1 MYIYF
6 LLIIFILF
14 FINNTCEGFNNIILH
29 NNMYAYHSTHFNEVD
44 ISEKAY
50 KILQQTKTNTK
61 LLNQID
67 NKILEV
73 YDDIK
78 TDNELK
84 NYLKFMNLIND
95 DGYIFFSNENPDV
108 YLFTKIKILLIIFPK
123 NNFLKM
129 IS

>member
-14 FINNTCEGFNNIILH
+14 FINNTCEGFSNSILQS
-29 NNMYAYHSTHFNEVD
+29 NKYVYHSTHFNEVD

-50 KILQQTKTNTK
+50 NILQQTKINTK

-78 TDNELK
+78 TNNELK

-108 YLFTKIKILLIIFPK
+108 YLFTKIKILLIIFPQ
-123 NNFLKM
+123 NDLLK
-129 IS
+129 II

>member
-14 FINNTCEGFNNIILH
+14 FINNTCEGFS
-29 NNMYAYHSTHFNEVD
+29 NMYTYHSTHFNEVD

-50 KILQQTKTNTK
+50 KILQQTKTNKK
-61 LLNQID
+61 LLTEID

-73 YDDIK
+73 YNDIK
-78 TDNELK
+78 TDNDLK

-95 DGYIFFSNENPDV
+95 DGYVFFSNENPDV
-108 YLFTKIKILLIIFPK
+108 YLFTKIKIILLIFPE
-123 NNFLKM
+123 NDLIN
-129 IS
+129 I

>member
-14 FINNTCEGFNNIILH
+14 FINNTCEGFSNTISQSNK
-29 NNMYAYHSTHFNEVD
+29 YVYHSTHFNEVD

-50 KILQQTKTNTK
+50 KILQQTKINKK
-61 LLNQID
+61 LLTEID

-73 YDDIK
+73 YNDIK
-78 TDNELK
+78 TDNDLK

-108 YLFTKIKILLIIFPK
+108 YLFTKIKIILLIFPE
-123 NNFLKM
+123 NYLIN
-129 IS
+129 I